1 MRIIL
6 LAAGVGSR
14 LMPFTSSTPKCLF
27 RLGARQTALGRLL
40 GQSSSHD
47 IDDVVVVT
55 GYHRELVEAELP
67 PWVRTVHNPFFRTTN
82 SVASLWFAR
91 EYLDRESLI
100 MNSDIVLENALFELM
115 VRPQTADTRV
125 FIDASRTFDADYRVA
140 VHGKN
145 VVMMGKE
152 LTNYA
157 GEYVGATRVSGD
169 GVPDLRA
176 HVEKMILDGQTDEW
190 YENALVRLILERDFN
205 LGYEDVSEYRWAEID
220 TTDDLLAARRIYQ
233 TDDTT
238 P

>member
-40 GQSSSHD
+40 GQSSANG
-47 IDDVVVVT
+47 IDDIVVVT

-67 PWVRTVHNPFFRTTN
+67 PTVRTVNNPFFRTTN

-91 EYLDRESLI
+91 EFLDRESLI

-115 VRPQTADTRV
+115 IRPQPADTRV
-125 FIDASRTFDADYRVA
+125 FIDVSRTFDADYRVA
-140 VHGKN
+140 VHGKS

-152 LTNYA
+152 LTHFA
-157 GEYVGATRVSGD
+157 GEYVGVTRVSQE
-169 GVPDLRA
+169 GVLHLRT
-176 HVEKMILDGQTDEW
+176 HIEKMVLDGQTDEW
-190 YENALVRLILERDFN
+190 YENALVRLILERDFS
-205 LGYEDVSEYRWAEID
+205 LGHEDVSEYRWAEID
-220 TTDDLLAARRIYQ
+220 TTDDLLAARRIYE
-233 TDDTT
+233 TDDGT